1 MFGACATC
9 TATYVTGILLLVRA
23 SRTFASVFSGELCFL
38 KYEDLSEKFTCI
50 NQRSYSQNSTSD
62 RSSSISSVEMSYI
75 RNKELDFANTA
86 TARVRWYL
94 RQRFQIAVQRNAH
107 FLRGCTYVCKLCSHL
122 HLFLI

>member
-1 MFGACATC
+1 MEAQSTIEGWTGVTYHESKSRNMFGAY
-9 TATYVTGILLLVRA
+9 ATYVTGILLLVRA

-94 RQRFQIAVQRNAH
+94 RQRSQIAVQ
-107 FLRGCTYVCKLCSHL
+107 
-122 HLFLI
+122 